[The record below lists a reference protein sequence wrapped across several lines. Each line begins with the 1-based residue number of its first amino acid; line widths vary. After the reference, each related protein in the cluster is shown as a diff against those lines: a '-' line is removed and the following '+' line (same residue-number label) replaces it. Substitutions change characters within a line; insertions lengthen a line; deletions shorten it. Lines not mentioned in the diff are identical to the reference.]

1 VNTVSG
7 LAQSP
12 SDDELFSLAGFLA
25 ERPCGRRSMSLEETH
40 GFLTALHCVPG
51 PLLPLAWLPAIFGG
65 DVERG
70 RRREGAEMV
79 ALVMRLSNEI
89 ARSLFDTSKQ
99 ETFVPLIAFAGRG
112 ASASAA
118 AWCDGFLKGLDLK
131 TRSWVEHIEE
141 DPELR
146 RVLCP
151 IVALSSRFRA
161 VLAAMEDSEREA
173 VGDAEEEDLE
183 AMLPEAVLSAYTY
196 WRLGTPAFD
205 VTTASAA
212 VSASV

>member
-1 VNTVSG
+1 
-7 LAQSP
+7 
-12 SDDELFSLAGFLA
+12 
-25 ERPCGRRSMSLEETH
+25 MSLEETH

-51 PLLPLAWLPAIFGG
+51 ALLPLAWLPAIFGG
-65 DVERG
+65 DVEKG
-70 RRREGAEMV
+70 RRREGAEMI
-79 ALVMRLSNEI
+79 ALAMRMSNEI
-89 ARSLFDTSKQ
+89 ARSLFDTSNQ
-99 ETFVPLIAFAGRG
+99 DTFVPLIAFAGRG

-118 AWCDGFLKGLDLK
+118 AWCDGFLRGLDLK
-131 TRSWVEHIEE
+131 ARAWIEHIEE

-161 VLAAMEDSEREA
+161 VLAAMDDAEREA

-183 AMLPEAVLSAYTY
+183 AMLPDAVLSAYTY

-205 VTTASAA
+205 IMTASAA
-212 VSASV
+212 ATASV

>member
-1 VNTVSG
+1 MPG
-7 LAQSP
+7 LTEIP
-12 SDDELFSLAGFLA
+12 TDDELFSLAGFLA
-25 ERPCGRRSMSLEETH
+25 ERPCGRTPMSLEETH

-79 ALVMRLSNEI
+79 AVAMRMSNEI
-89 ARSLFDTSKQ
+89 ARALFDTSNHD
-99 ETFVPLIAFAGRG
+99 TFVPLIAFAGRG

-131 TRSWVEHIEE
+131 ARAWIEHIEE

-151 IVALSSRFRA
+151 IIALSNRFRA
-161 VLAAMEDSEREA
+161 VLAAMEDSERESL
-173 VGDAEEEDLE
+173 GGTDEEDLE
-183 AMLPEAVLSAYTY
+183 AMLPDAVLSAYTY
-196 WRLGTPAFD
+196 WRLGTPVLDMTTVSEAA
-205 VTTASAA
+205 TASA
-212 VSASV
+212 